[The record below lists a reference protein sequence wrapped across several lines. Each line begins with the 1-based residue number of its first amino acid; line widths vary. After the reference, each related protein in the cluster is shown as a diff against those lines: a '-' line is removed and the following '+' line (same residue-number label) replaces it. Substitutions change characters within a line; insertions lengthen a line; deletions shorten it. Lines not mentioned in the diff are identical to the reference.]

1 MSTLEDAWSH
11 EFLFFSQRLFL
22 AKQHHL
28 SFFGIFS
35 ECLSMCTVG
44 MCSVF
49 SNTDMKKGFK
59 VFPSSSIFQFP
70 DTQLI
75 SQKNHFLH
83 SSRPPLVHPSEG
95 CSARLRKEMLRDGGR
110 GDFKVTWWNDMV
122 VVCHGRYGAGDVMFF
137 LNIHDQILTW
147 SRVYNMMI
155 TLLFHTKHD
164 ILLFF
169 WHNEYPPGN

>member
-1 MSTLEDAWSH
+1 MSTLEDLKPWV
-11 EFLFFSQRLFL
+11 FFTTFVPCKTTPSLLFL
-22 AKQHHL
+22 H
-28 SFFGIFS
+28 FP

-83 SSRPPLVHPSEG
+83 SSRPSLVHPSEG

-122 VVCHGRYGAGDVMFF
+122 VVCHGTYGAGDVMFF
-137 LNIHDQILTW
+137 FEYTR
-147 SRVYNMMI
+147 S
-155 TLLFHTKHD
+155 D
-164 ILLFF
+164 IDLK
-169 WHNEYPPGN
+169 